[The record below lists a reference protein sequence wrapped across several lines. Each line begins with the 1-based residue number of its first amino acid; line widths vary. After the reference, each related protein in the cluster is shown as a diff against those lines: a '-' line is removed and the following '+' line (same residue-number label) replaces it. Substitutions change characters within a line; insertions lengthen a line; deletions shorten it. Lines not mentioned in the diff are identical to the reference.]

1 MSLTRSTFLLF
12 LLNFFDAVLTIYW
25 VRNGFATEA
34 NHLMAGLLDLGN
46 APFLTVKIAVG
57 ATAALVLSYWGHLKL
72 ARYGVTITLA
82 VYLGLMVI
90 HMFTG
95 LSAFGLISDSMIES
109 FTSVTSVAFAFAN

>member
-1 MSLTRSTFLLF
+1 M
-12 LLNFFDAVLTIYW
+12 LNFFDAVLTLYW

-46 APFLTVKIAVG
+46 APFLAVKIAVG
-57 ATAALVLSYWGHLKL
+57 AVAALVLSYWGHMKL

-90 HMFTG
+90 HLFTG
-95 LSAFGLISDSMIES
+95 LSAVGLITDAMIENVS
-109 FTSVTSVAFAFAN
+109 SVTNVVFAFIR

>member
-1 MSLTRSTFLLF
+1 MALTRQTFLLF
-12 LLNFFDAVLTIYW
+12 VLNLFDAVLTVYW

-46 APFLTVKIAVG
+46 APFLAVKITVG
-57 ATAALVLSYWGHLKL
+57 AITALVLSYWGHMKL

-90 HMFTG
+90 HIFTG
-95 LSAFGLISDSMIES
+95 LSAIGLLSDSMIDS
-109 FTSVTSVAFAFAN
+109 FTSVTNVAFAFVN